1 MIKNREVINNM
12 DSVVKQIYDKGVEI
26 GKGEVLKTV
35 LDSKQF
41 TIERLSEVLE
51 IPAKEIKR
59 LVKLASKK

>member
-1 MIKNREVINNM
+1 M
-12 DSVVKQIYDKGVEI
+12 DSVVQRIYDKGVEI
-26 GKGEVLKTV
+26 GRGEVLKTV